1 MKWYKRLR
9 YRLIG
14 IQLLV
19 VLIGVGVML
28 VTMRLI
34 ILGSAPA
41 EFRPNLSNAILLS
54 VGIAAVGSL
63 IAGGIASWL
72 LWRTLV
78 VPLRMLAASS
88 QRIADGRYDERVPLP
103 AQSGEAMQQLA
114 TNFNQMAGTL
124 QQVEQQRVTMIG
136 NVAHELK
143 TPLSGLRGVVEGLED
158 GVFAADAT
166 TFSMMGREIGRL
178 SRLVND
184 IQNLSRVEAGA
195 IQLDFQDFVMCGV
208 VQRVI
213 LHLQTQAEEKAVALE
228 VHEADPPMT
237 VHADSDRTAQLLTNL
252 IANAIRYTPAG
263 EKVRVE
269 LKPVGNMAQVQVID
283 TGVGIS
289 AEDLPYIFER
299 FYRADR
305 SRSRQSGGS
314 GIGLTIA
321 RHLAWGMGGEISA
334 ESAGLGK
341 GSTFTL
347 TLPLA

>member
-1 MKWYKRLR
+1 MVWHKRLR

-19 VLIGVGVML
+19 VIIGVAMML

-34 ILGSAPA
+34 ILGSSA
-41 EFRPNLSNAILLS
+41 ENLSNAILLS

-63 IAGGIASWL
+63 AAGAVASWL

-78 VPLRMLAASS
+78 IPLRTLAASS
-88 QRIADGRYDERVPLP
+88 QRIADGRYGERVPFP

-124 QQVEQQRVTMIG
+124 QQVEQQRIEMIG
-136 NVAHELK
+136 NVAHELR
-143 TPLSGLRGVVEGLED
+143 TPLTGLRGVVEGLED
-158 GVFAADAT
+158 GVFSTDST
-166 TFSMMGREIGRL
+166 TFAMMGREIGRL

-184 IQNLSRVEAGA
+184 IQHLSRVEAGA
-195 IQLDFQDFVMCGV
+195 IQLDFQDFVLCEV
-208 VQRVI
+208 AQHVI
-213 LHLQTQAEEKAVALE
+213 LHLQMQAEENGIMLTVQ
-228 VHEADPPMT
+228 EAAAPMV

-252 IANAIRYTPAG
+252 IGNAIRYTPAG
-263 EKVRVE
+263 GTIRVQ
-269 LKPVGNMAQVQVID
+269 LQPIGNMAQVQVVD
-283 TGVGIS
+283 SGVGIS
-289 AEDLPYIFER
+289 ADDLPYIFER

-314 GIGLTIA
+314 GVGLTIA
-321 RHLAWGMGGEISA
+321 RHLAWRMKGELSA
-334 ESAGLGK
+334 ESDGLDQ